1 MTEKKKKQRQDRSD
15 KIAFISIIVMLFLLV
30 VGMLLHEY
38 LLPQSQSRQVE
49 AILHEEPPQS
59 QSRRSE
65 SLPTY
70 KDPYL
75 AEKMRE
81 RPRSAFARRHAQSYI
96 DMLATTKDTVFSRIY
111 FDALLAGQ
119 REPVAKIYAREI
131 VAGKSRKY
139 INAYIS
145 GLDFKKMSEKYS
157 RAYAQQ
163 IADGKGID
171 YAELYAQAINEG
183 HSNAQAEGIAKKE
196 IADRAQRLRAQ
207 REAEAAQEARRK
219 AQKAQ
224 DDRAYWTFYNAAYR
238 TEIQKGASRDYAT
251 LYAMY
256 YALFRTDDGMNHYAA
271 SAKAHKD
278 LRSLLTPIQRKTP

>member
-1 MTEKKKKQRQDRSD
+1 
-15 KIAFISIIVMLFLLV
+15 
-30 VGMLLHEY
+30 
-38 LLPQSQSRQVE
+38 
-49 AILHEEPPQS
+49 
-59 QSRRSE
+59 
-65 SLPTY
+65 
-70 KDPYL
+70 
-75 AEKMRE
+75 
-81 RPRSAFARRHAQSYI
+81 
-96 DMLATTKDTVFSRIY
+96 MLATTKDTVFSRIY
-111 FDALLAGQ
+111 FDALLAGE
-119 REPVAKIYAREI
+119 RESVAKIYAREI

-224 DDRAYWTFYNAAYR
+224 DDRAYWTFYNDAYR
-238 TEIQKGASRDYAT
+238 TEMQKRMDHDYAT
-251 LYAMY
+251 FYATF
-256 YALFRTDDGMNHYAA
+256 YAQNRIDGMNQYAA
-271 SAKAHKD
+271 STKAHEDIRNLIALFQKCGNIEIAKHFGSTIFEKKISGASVTKVVQD
-278 LRSLLTPIQRKTP
+278 NPPLSARDRRRAEELGDVYWFKVHYTRFGRAEIGRVVVDKTTCAADVLD